1 MSMKVWLAAAC
12 VVLAGSQ
19 ISVAFADEAKET
31 GMSLPVKKGQI
42 NSIGNLNS
50 KTLDDCTASVGSPQ
64 LMLLKLPTNGRFEIG
79 LMQTAVPNN
88 SEVAAKCTGKQVPAV
103 GMFYVPNDGFVGEDS
118 VEFQFTG
125 QGGAKFL
132 LKLNVQ

>member
-1 MSMKVWLAAAC
+1 MSVRVWLAAAC
-12 VVLAGSQ
+12 VVFSGLQVSA
-19 ISVAFADEAKET
+19 ALADEAKET
-31 GMSLPVKKGQI
+31 SMSVPIKKGQI

-64 LMLLKLPTNGRFEIG
+64 LMLLKLPANGRFEIG

-88 SEVAAKCTGKQVPAV
+88 SEVAAKCTAKQVPAV

-125 QGGAKFL
+125 
-132 LKLNVQ
+132 